1 MATQA
6 FFVASQD
13 ADMQNSEIF
22 EQPLEKKKKK
32 KIPGWFFVI
41 HVVILTKLFLL
52 ML

>member
-22 EQPLEKKKKK
+22 EQPLEKKKK
-32 KIPGWFFVI
+32 IPGWFFVI